1 MMSSIRGVF
10 LLILALAVLIPVSV
24 NASAASV
31 ETALEN
37 YILSVRPWSDVEVR
51 DLSLSARPPG
61 DAALERIAVQKGLP
75 GPTVFILK
83 YRNGAVVT
91 AKANVEAY
99 EEIVVASRQL
109 LKNRPIAE
117 DDVFLARTEI
127 GKIPAGA
134 VRDPKEI
141 IGNHINRTV
150 GPNLPVL
157 QQHVTGSKLVKRG
170 RTVTLVAES
179 DSVRVSA
186 VGETRENAYINNAVK
201 VTNLASKKTV
211 TGILIDENTVLV
223 SF

>member
-1 MMSSIRGVF
+1 MNSVRGVF
-10 LLILALAVLIPVSV
+10 LLILVLAVLFPASV
-24 NASAASV
+24 GASTVLV

-51 DLSLSARPPG
+51 DLSLSARPP
-61 DAALERIAVQKGLP
+61 DDVPERITIQKGLP
-75 GPTVFILK
+75 GPTVFTLK

-91 AKANVEAY
+91 AKANVGAY
-99 EEIVVASRQL
+99 EEIVVTSRQL
-109 LKNRPIAE
+109 QKNRHIEE

-141 IGNHINRTV
+141 IGNTINRSV

-157 QQHVTGSKLVKRG
+157 QQHVGGSKLVKRG

-179 DSVRVSA
+179 GGVRISA

-201 VTNLASKKTV
+201 VANLTSKKTV